1 MVRITKVYTR
11 QGDQGSTR
19 LAGGRKIAKTA
30 PRIEA
35 YGTVDELNACLGLAA
50 EAMRGEPRLA
60 VLLERVLAIQ
70 NELFDLGSQLAVLP
84 ADRRPDT
91 PLITAARVARLE
103 REIDEMNAGVEPLRS
118 FILPGGGEVAARLHL
133 ARTVCRRAEREVLR
147 LGAVEALDG
156 IEVPYVNRLGD
167 WLFVAARAAGAKLDA
182 PELLW
187 RPGATALAL
196 ALAMALTLA
205 VTAAASPPPSFSTAE
220 SDCALPDFRFA
231 SGETLPELRLHVTT
245 LGTPRR
251 DPSGVV
257 RNAVLIL
264 HGTSGNGGGFLSGQF
279 GGQLFRAGQL
289 LDAARY
295 YIILP
300 DGIGHGKSSRP
311 SDGLHMRFPKYT
323 YDDMVR
329 ADHQLLTQCLG
340 VDHLRLVM
348 GTSMGG
354 MHTWVW
360 GTTYPDFMDA
370 LMPLASLPVEIAG
383 RNRMLRKMAIDAI
396 TGDPEWRGGEY
407 KTQPR
412 GLVSAIHV
420 MIFMVSS
427 PLQWQREAPTRQQ
440 AEGLLDRLIQHYA
453 ALLDAND
460 LIYQFEASRDYNP
473 LPHLGAIR
481 APLYAV
487 NSADDQV
494 NPPELGI
501 LDAAIHH
508 VPRGRYILLPITSQT
523 RGHGTHSLPAIWG
536 KHLAELLAESDGG
549 APRAGR

>member
-11 QGDQGSTR
+11 QGDRGSTR
-19 LAGGRKIAKTA
+19 LAGGRKIAKTD

-35 YGTVDELNACLGLAA
+35 YGTVDELNACLGLVA

-60 VLLERVLAIQ
+60 GLLERVLAIQ

-133 ARTVCRRAEREVLR
+133 ARTVCRRAERQVLR
-147 LGAVEALDG
+147 LGAVETLDG

-196 ALAMALTLA
+196 GLALTLA
-205 VTAAASPPPSFSTAE
+205 VTAAASPPPGFSAAE
-220 SDCALPDFRFA
+220 SDCALHDFRFA

-264 HGTSGNGGGFLSGQF
+264 HGTSGNGGGFLSEQF

-329 ADHQLLTQCLG
+329 ADHQLLTHCLG

-383 RNRMLRKMAIDAI
+383 RNRMLRKMAVDAI

-412 GLVSAIHV
+412 GLVAAIHV

-440 AEGLLDRLIQHYA
+440 AEALLDRLIQHYA

-460 LIYQFEASRDYNP
+460 LIYQFEASREYNP

-501 LDAAIHH
+501 LDEAIHH

-536 KHLAELLAESDGG
+536 KHLAELLAESDGS
-549 APRAGR
+549 APRAGH